1 MEEVLEQKDGTITED
16 WEEYVRSE
24 VNSLLDA
31 ILPVSV
37 RGAVGIQ
44 YKNLVTEEL
53 EGGPVYDD
61 SKVIGVDI
69 VLSFEFEKELEKP
82 I

>member
-1 MEEVLEQKDGTITED
+1 MEDVLEQKDGTITED